1 MTNTV
6 TRVQTIM
13 DANAQIRASLETG
26 VKLEGG
32 SGLMELWDFLQLKCA
47 SYINSDLPGLGQA
60 FTQPP
65 GKPLRCDSHTLRVEL
80 LDSLNSLSFKKTG
93 LNWKMNVCIELNW

>member
-1 MTNTV
+1 
-6 TRVQTIM
+6 M

-47 SYINSDLPGLGQA
+47 SFINSDLPGLGQA

-65 GKPLRCDSHTLRVEL
+65 GKPLRRA
-80 LDSLNSLSFKKTG
+80 LDATSKVVAPKPSDGRPHLQSCAIAQQSVCRSNCTNSYY
-93 LNWKMNVCIELNW
+93 C

>member
-1 MTNTV
+1 
-6 TRVQTIM
+6 M
-13 DANAQIRASLETG
+13 DANAQIRASLDNG

-65 GKPLRCDSHTLRVEL
+65 GKPLRCVLVLTLEATISSMQC
-80 LDSLNSLSFKKTG
+80 SL
-93 LNWKMNVCIELNW
+93 